1 MITVVVKLFGKFQNF
16 GWAEFNAKA
25 AALTAIPIDENP
37 ATELASFWRRSALRH
52 VNLDKK
58 RDLANVTGTC
68 CPT

>member
-1 MITVVVKLFGKFQNF
+1 MIAVVVELFGKLQNF
-16 GWAEFNAKA
+16 GRAEFNAEA
-25 AALTAIPIDENP
+25 AALAAIPIDENL

-52 VNLDKK
+52 VNLEKK